1 MTSMPIKKVQLSE
14 SNSMFTPVSTR
25 AASVYKR
32 VNVETGI
39 ESATPHQLVVMLF
52 DALHQYLLAAQGAME
67 RGDVALKCQ
76 KMGAAI
82 RVLDEGLR
90 GSLNLAQGGEIAK
103 NLDAVYEYC
112 VNRLTVANLKNDA
125 SAITEVIKIVEP
137 IASGWKQMNGQTA
150 SGQQGR

>member
-1 MTSMPIKKVQLSE
+1 MPITKVTLSE
-14 SNSMFTPVSTR
+14 NNSMFTPVSTR

-39 ESATPHQLVVMLF
+39 ESASPHQLVVMLF
-52 DALHQYLLAAQGAME
+52 DALHQYLLTAQGAME

-90 GSLNLAQGGEIAK
+90 GALNMEHGGDIAR

-112 VNRLTVANLKNDA
+112 VNRLTVANLKND
-125 SAITEVIKIVEP
+125 SQAITEVMNIIAP
-137 IASGWKQMNGQTA
+137 IASGWKQMNGQTPA
-150 SGQQGR
+150 TMSGR

>member
-1 MTSMPIKKVQLSE
+1 
-14 SNSMFTPVSTR
+14 MFTPVSTR

-39 ESATPHQLVVMLF
+39 ESASPHQLVVMLF
-52 DALHQYLLAAQGAME
+52 DALQQYLLAAQGAME

-90 GSLNLAQGGEIAK
+90 GALNLEQGGDIAR
-103 NLDAVYEYC
+103 NLDAVYEFC
-112 VNRLTVANLKNDA
+112 VNRLTVANLKNDPQ
-125 SAITEVIKIVEP
+125 AITEVMGIMAP
-137 IASGWKQMNGQTA
+137 IASGWKQMNGQTPA
-150 SGQQGR
+150 NGQSR

>member
-1 MTSMPIKKVQLSE
+1 
-14 SNSMFTPVSTR
+14 MFTPVSTR

-52 DALHQYLLAAQGAME
+52 DALQQYLLSAQGAME
-67 RGDVALKCQ
+67 RGDVALKGQ

-90 GSLNLAQGGEIAK
+90 GALNLEQGGEIAK

-112 VNRLTVANLKNDA
+112 VNRLTVANLKNDLQ
-125 SAITEVIKIVEP
+125 AIPEVMNIMAP
-137 IASGWKQMNGQTA
+137 IASGWKQMNSQ
-150 SGQQGR
+150 SPSNPQGR